1 MIRVGSDGVFAGC
14 GYNRAMIHGPTLAQI
29 VQQIKQITLFAE
41 MDEPSLQELAQASR
55 WHEYETG
62 EIVVLEGEAQ
72 PGLHYLQHGWLKVV
86 KTSPS
91 GREQILRF
99 LEPGDTFNEIG
110 VFTSQPN
117 PATAVALEPAGVW
130 LIPRAAL
137 LRLLQERPD
146 FAQHI
151 ITKMA
156 ERMLYLVSLVTDLS
170 LRPVTGRLARLLLE
184 DAVENVLERPRW
196 YTQAELA
203 ARLGTVPDVVQ
214 RALRTLESDSL
225 IAVDRHQ
232 IHILDRPT
240 LTKIAL

>member
-1 MIRVGSDGVFAGC
+1 MTRVGSDGVFAGC

-29 VQQIKQITLFAE
+29 IQQISQITLFAE
-41 MDEPSLQELAQASR
+41 LDEPSLQELAQASR

-72 PGLHYLQHGWLKVV
+72 PGLHYLQYGWLKVV
-86 KTSPS
+86 KISPS

-110 VFTSQPN
+110 VFANQPN

-170 LRPVTGRLARLLLE
+170 LRPVMGRLARLLLQ

-196 YTQAELA
+196 YTQTELA

-214 RALRTLESDSL
+214 RALRTLESDGL
-225 IAVDRHQ
+225 ITVDRQQ
-232 IHILDRPT
+232 IHILDRPA